1 MAVIRSD
8 FYHCWL
14 VRQPVSSLPSHD
26 ITIVIYAMVVSKLD
40 YWNLPYKG
48 LPLNLIW
55 KLQLVQNAAA
65 YLLTGTFPKASIQ
78 PVLCQVHQLPV
89 EYQIK
94 VKIMMLTFKALLFAP
109 TYRKDCLSH
118 YVPQRA
124 LHSSDQ
130 HFLVIPSLKDICLAS
145 VRTRTF
151 SALAPTSGALFQM
164 RSGSCRTYYSSTG
177 PEKWGCSR
185 PLMVDSDHLPAF

>member
-65 YLLTGTFPKASIQ
+65 YLLTGTFPKARIQ

-94 VKIMMLTFKALLFAP
+94 VKIMMLTFKALCYLRQHIGRTVSP
-109 TYRKDCLSH
+109 TMSPKELCTHQTNIS
-118 YVPQRA
+118 
-124 LHSSDQ
+124 
-130 HFLVIPSLKDICLAS
+130 
-145 VRTRTF
+145 
-151 SALAPTSGALFQM
+151 
-164 RSGSCRTYYSSTG
+164 
-177 PEKWGCSR
+177 W
-185 PLMVDSDHLPAF
+185 